1 MERDRGPRGSSAVD
15 LGFGALSTAQLRA
28 LMRDETWLERIVKL
42 SRKFQNLQL
51 EREMRLASNYT
62 LAKQNLALQP
72 RLENG
77 KASLAIKYQELREL
91 RETCRDKQQRLGAC
105 MAKWTPEN
113 ALSRLQAELDS
124 VESKVEEQMQHFLCW
139 DLPIETFVDTF
150 QHTRMMSHLRRTQL
164 EKLQEILQLEKAKTP
179 EKPSPGGEEQPL
191 PPATSPALPAP
202 ATLAPAAPAPNGPPP
217 KVFQLRLAPAFLIPS
232 EAVLPIPVAAA
243 PPQKCCL
250 PALAASHPTAPF
262 VSSPLSLIGHIH
274 LPQAHL
280 PHQQKKKEPPHR

>member
-91 RETCRDKQQRLGAC
+91 RESCRDKQHRLGAC

-113 ALSRLQAELDS
+113 ALSRLQADLDS

-139 DLPIETFVDTF
+139 DLPIEAFVDSF
-150 QHTRMMSHLRRTQL
+150 QHTRMLSHLRRTQL
-164 EKLQEILQLEKAKTP
+164 EKLQEILKVEKAKGP
-179 EKPSPGGEEQPL
+179 EEKPGPGGEEPPL
-191 PPATSPALPAP
+191 PPPLPTSASSLA
-202 ATLAPAAPAPNGPPP
+202 LAPHGPPP

-243 PPQKCCL
+243 PPQKCCR

>member
-1 MERDRGPRGSSAVD
+1 MERGRGPRGSAVD

-42 SRKFQNLQL
+42 SRKFQNLQA
-51 EREMRLASNYT
+51 ERERRLGSNYA

-77 KASLAIKYQELREL
+77 KTALAIKYQELREL
-91 RETCRDKQQRLGAC
+91 REACRDKQQRLGAC

-113 ALSRLQAELDS
+113 AMSRLQAELDS
-124 VESKVEEQMQHFLCW
+124 VEAKVEEQMEQFLCW
-139 DLPIETFVDTF
+139 DLPVETFVDSF
-150 QHTRMMSHLRRTQL
+150 QHTRMLSHLRRTQL
-164 EKLQEILQLEKAKTP
+164 EKLQGALKMEKEKAKD
-179 EKPSPGGEEQPL
+179 KASPSGEEQP
-191 PPATSPALPAP
+191 AISPALPAP
-202 ATLAPAAPAPNGPPP
+202 PTSAQAAPVQNGPPP

-243 PPQKCCL
+243 PQKCCL
-250 PALAASHPTAPF
+250 PTLATSHPAAPF

-274 LPQAHL
+274 LAQAHL